1 MALPQLVESSVTILL
16 YWTDIVKSAVPLCGW
31 FFPPLVAGVREEKI
45 MTENAI
51 NGKKN
56 KPGRFI
62 SSKME

>member
-1 MALPQLVESSVTILL
+1 M
-16 YWTDIVKSAVPLCGW
+16 KSAVPLCGW